1 MINLTTQYFEFMM
14 GKMSVSLDDLIFGLI
29 MLAGREDSLGG
40 PYNNPPAA
48 VYGGVN

>member
-1 MINLTTQYFEFMM
+1 MNNLTTQYFESLM
-14 GKMSVSLDDLIFGLI
+14 GRMPVSLDDIIFGLV
-29 MLAGREDSLGG
+29 MLSFREDDLGG